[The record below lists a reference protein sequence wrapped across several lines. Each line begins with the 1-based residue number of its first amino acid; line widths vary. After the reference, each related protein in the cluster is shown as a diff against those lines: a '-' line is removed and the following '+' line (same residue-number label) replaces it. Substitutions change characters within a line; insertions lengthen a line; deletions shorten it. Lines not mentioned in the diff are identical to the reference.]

1 MIILMGTFSA
11 LPGMLKENSLE
22 YQAMDPG
29 AIHSLTALI
38 LDRKDITFL
47 VIQLASLP
55 WSDGHILA
63 AAKMLQPKGGLIL
76 LGQAAKHLANS
87 PLAAWV
93 ETEAQAAE
101 RLRKPKAP
109 PVKKSGN
116 TGGKALVPEIK
127 PLRIP
132 PAKILM
138 VDVIGAQPRIGCTTQ
153 AIALWQ
159 YFHLLGIDAAIVMPE
174 TQIRQISETMQV
186 EKTLTGGCV
195 VDGIPFVTD
204 FRRAND
210 CFIRDLGC
218 SQSQDADV
226 TVLVAGVKPW
236 ELANTARALRALHG
250 KVGMVV
256 LSFAS
261 VEAAAKLRPLFG
273 GQNIPVAVSPYI
285 PDPWQAAAR
294 ALQIYD
300 MLLRPLLEQRMKED
314 EACIGNER
322 QEIL

>member
-1 MIILMGTFSA
+1 MIILMGAFST
-11 LPGMLKENSLE
+11 LPDMLKENSLE
-22 YQAMDPG
+22 FQAMDPG
-29 AIHSLTALI
+29 AVHSLTALI

-47 VIQLASLP
+47 VIQIASLP

-63 AAKMLQPKGGLIL
+63 AAKMLQPRGGLIL
-76 LGQAAKHLANS
+76 LGEAAKHLANS

-101 RLRKPKAP
+101 LLRKPKAP
-109 PVKKSGN
+109 PVKKSS
-116 TGGKALVPEIK
+116 GGKVLVPEIK

-138 VDVIGAQPRIGCTTQ
+138 VDVISAQPRIGCTTQ

-159 YFHLLGIDAAIVMPE
+159 YFHAMGIDAAIVMSE
-174 TQIRQISETMQV
+174 AQIRQISETMQV
-186 EKTLTGGCV
+186 EKALTGGCV

-218 SQSQDADV
+218 SQSRDADV

-250 KVGMVV
+250 KAGMVV

-261 VEAAAKLRPLFG
+261 MEAAAKLQPLFG

-300 MLLRPLLEQRMKED
+300 ALLRPMLEQLMKED

-322 QEIL
+322 QETL